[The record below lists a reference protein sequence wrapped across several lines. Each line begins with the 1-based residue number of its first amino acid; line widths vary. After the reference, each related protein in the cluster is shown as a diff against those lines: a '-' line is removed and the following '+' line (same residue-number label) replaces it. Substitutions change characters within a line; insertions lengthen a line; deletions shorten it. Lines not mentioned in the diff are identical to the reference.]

1 MKRRSITAAAVI
13 AAAITLQAQ
22 NVTLTAKNKDAE
34 KVFAELIHQTGKNFI
49 YPSGLLDGLKVN
61 VNADNAP
68 LTRVLDKMF
77 AGTGVTYKI
86 KGNNVTLKREKIKSV
101 TKHTISGFVTEEG
114 TDEVLVGAT
123 VTDTRSGK
131 ATVTNANGFYSL
143 TIPDGD
149 VVLKVQYLGLD
160 TYTSDSFALR
170 ANQSMNISLTSPHEL
185 DEVTVT
191 TTVNH
196 TKAMKTTEIGSLNLT
211 NMAIKA
217 TPVVFGESD
226 VVKTLQLEPGVSAGI
241 EGMAGMYVHGGDTDE
256 NLFMLDNIP
265 LYQVNH
271 FGGLFSAFNVDA
283 LRNVDFYKTSFP
295 AKYDGRLAS
304 FMDVHTKD
312 GSLKEHHGSFRL
324 GLTSGAFDING
335 PIVKDRTSY
344 SFAIR
349 RSWYDVLTVPALA
362 IFNKLN
368 KDQNTHLRYAF
379 TDINAKLNHHF
390 SDRSSAYVMLYYG
403 EDYLKAGWDNKGKDD
418 NYNDYTSDYTGDDS
432 GLGISGNAGTGTP
445 DSEKDNSYVDNH
457 ARLIWGNI
465 VASAGWKYIFSPKLY
480 GEVTG
485 AFSRYFSSLNNYL
498 ESCDMTGNV
507 VNSLKRTDYV
517 HKNNINDVIAR
528 ADFSYLPIPEN
539 KLDFGLSYT
548 RHSFLPTRGV
558 HSLTE
563 DNEKT
568 TVYDNVPSYHADEMN
583 LYISDDYSPAS
594 WLRINGGLH
603 YSTFHIGGKTH
614 NAISPRLSLRFTPVR
629 DLAIKAAYSR
639 SVQYVHQLA
648 ESSISL
654 PTDQWIPIT
663 GDQKPQTA
671 DKVALGAYWSTPDRM
686 YTFSIEGYYKWMNNL
701 IDYADDFY
709 LVPPSE
715 SWTNKM
721 CMGEGRAKGIDFKV
735 TKEFG
740 KITGHASYSLLWADR
755 RFDDKNKG
763 EWYPARF
770 DNRHK
775 INLALTWKINSRWDV
790 GASWTGMSGNRITL
804 PLQCWSDPGLAPW
817 HFNMDYADKLNNYR
831 LPFYHRLD
839 LSATRRTHNGY
850 WTFSV
855 YNAYSYMNVIA
866 VRRDVADWDSY
877 YDENG
882 NYHSDNV
889 FQHVRAIPIIP
900 SVSYTWIF

>member
-1 MKRRSITAAAVI
+1 MKKRHITTAVLVAAAL
-13 AAAITLQAQ
+13 TMHAQ

-34 KVFAELIHQTGKNFI
+34 KVFAELLQQIGKNFI
-49 YPSGLLDGLKVN
+49 YPAGLLTGLKVT
-61 VNADNAP
+61 VTADNTP
-68 LTRVLDKMF
+68 LTQVLDKMF
-77 AGTGVTYKI
+77 AGTDISYKV
-86 KGNNVTLKREKIKSV
+86 KGNNVTLRREKPKV
-101 TKHTISGFVTEEG
+101 VAKHTISGFVTEEG
-114 TDEVLVGAT
+114 TDEALVGAS
-123 VTDTRSGK
+123 VIDTRSGK
-131 ATVTNANGFYSL
+131 GTVTNANGFYSL
-143 TIPDGD
+143 TLPEGEVD
-149 VVLKVQYLGLD
+149 LKVQYVGFD
-160 TYTSDSFALR
+160 TYTSGKFPLR
-170 ANQSMNISLTSPHEL
+170 SNRRMNITLAIPHEL
-185 DEVTVT
+185 EEVTVYS
-191 TTVNH
+191 TVNN
-196 TKAMKTTEIGSLNLT
+196 TKAMMTTEIGSLNLT
-211 NMAIKA
+211 NAAIKS

-256 NLFMLDNIP
+256 NLYMLDNIP

-312 GSLKEHHGSFRL
+312 GSLREHHGSFRL

-335 PIVKDRTSY
+335 PILKDRTSY

-349 RSWYDVLTVPALA
+349 RSWYEVISVPALA
-362 IFNKLN
+362 IINSLDESK
-368 KDQNTHLRYAF
+368 NTHLRYAF

-390 SDRSSAYVMLYYG
+390 NDKSSAYVMFYYG
-403 EDYLKAGWDNKGKDD
+403 EDYLNA
-418 NYNDYTSDYTGDDS
+418 GDDDKNKEKHSYVS
-432 GLGISGNAGTGTP
+432 GIIDSGWGLSSGGNIGTDTP
-445 DSEKDNSYVDNH
+445 DSEKDNSYTDTR

-485 AFSRYFSSLNNYL
+485 AFTRYFSSLSNYS
-498 ESCDMTGNV
+498 ENCDMTGDV
-507 VNSLKRTDYV
+507 INSLTRTTFS
-517 HKNNINDVIAR
+517 HHNNINDVIGR
-528 ADFSYLPIPEN
+528 ADFSFMPVPEN
-539 KLDFGLSYT
+539 KLDFGMSYT
-548 RHSFLPTRGV
+548 YHSFLPSRGV
-558 HSLTE
+558 HTLTKDE
-563 DNEKT
+563 SEAS
-568 TVYDNVPSYHADEMN
+568 VYDNVPTYRAGEMN
-583 LYISDDYSPAS
+583 FYVSDDYSPTS

-603 YSTFHIGGKTH
+603 YSTFHISGKTH
-614 NAISPRLSLRFTPVR
+614 SSLSPRLSLRVTPR
-629 DLAIKAAYSR
+629 PNLAIKAAYSR
-639 SVQYVHQLA
+639 SAQYVHQLA

-671 DKVALGAYWSTPDRM
+671 DKIALGAYVSTPDRM
-686 YTFSIEGYYKWMNNL
+686 YTFSVEGYYKWMKNL
-701 IDYADDFY
+701 IDYADDY
-709 LVPPSE
+709 YMVPPTE
-715 SWTNKM
+715 SWTKKM
-721 CMGEGRAKGIDFKV
+721 GVGEGKSRGIDFKL
-735 TKEFG
+735 TKEYG
-740 KITGHASYSLLWADR
+740 KITGHVAYSLLWADR
-755 RFDDKNKG
+755 RFPEKNKG

-775 INLALTWKINSRWDV
+775 INIALSWKINSRWDV

-804 PLQCWSDPGLAPW
+804 PLQCWDDPGFGPW
-817 HFNMDYADKLNNYR
+817 HFDMNYYDKTNNYR

-839 LSATRRTHNGY
+839 LSATRKTHNGY

-866 VRRDVADWDSY
+866 VRRDVADWSSY

-882 NYHSDNV
+882 NYHSDCV

-900 SVSYTWIF
+900 SVSYTWLF